1 MQNYKLIKDY
11 PGAPPIGYITNFNHN
26 EEDWGAPNVLIVH
39 DCENYPEFWEKTN
52 DVIVYTPEAGEGY
65 TYNRIIELAKG
76 NQMYADLLISRAT
89 WEYIETMIEEDLQ
102 YGEIT
107 EQDGTY
113 VLTDWG
119 DEEE

>member
-26 EEDWGAPNVLIVH
+26 EEDWGAPNVLIVY
-39 DCENYPEFWEKTN
+39 DCENYPEFWEKTKEA
-52 DVIVYTPEAGEGY
+52 IVYVNESGTHY
-65 TYNRIIELAKG
+65 TYNDIINLAKG

-89 WEYIETMIEEDLQ
+89 WAHIETMIEEDLM
-102 YGEIT
+102 YGEIV

-113 VLTDWG
+113 VLTDG
-119 DEEE
+119 QDEEE